1 MILGEPLTGK
11 PDWEAKY
18 LRSLVV
24 NREIRRN
31 HIPQLDN
38 LNLTIQIKMKVN

>member
-24 NREIRRN
+24 SKEIRPN
-31 HIPQLDN
+31 LIPHLDN
-38 LNLTIQIKMKVN
+38 LN